1 MLRLGAEYA
10 DLFSNSRRR
19 MMVEKTADGHRL
31 NWLLPLYAV
40 VGTFIV
46 FIPVAISDPPDM
58 WLILYTLLVAP
69 IITLSL
75 LITTVLKKGRRL
87 SILSMLGLYLAI
99 SALLVVNHSAVRDAA
114 RWLLWSRDYKS
125 KVLAQPESTNGE
137 LKHVE
142 WDGWG
147 WAGMDTT
154 VFLVFDPTDSLRAAA
169 KSHRAG
175 KFGGVPCEVPLVRRL
190 ESHWY
195 SVRFYTDQV
204 WSGCDAGNAS
214 GRSQ

>member
-1 MLRLGAEYA
+1 
-10 DLFSNSRRR
+10 
-19 MMVEKTADGHRL
+19 
-31 NWLLPLYAV
+31 
-40 VGTFIV
+40 
-46 FIPVAISDPPDM
+46 
-58 WLILYTLLVAP
+58 
-69 IITLSL
+69 
-75 LITTVLKKGRRL
+75 
-87 SILSMLGLYLAI
+87 MLGVYLAI
-99 SALLVVNHSAVRDAA
+99 SALLVVNHSAVRDSA

-147 WAGMDTT
+147 WVGMDTT

>member
-31 NWLLPLYAV
+31 NWRLPLYAV

-87 SILSMLGLYLAI
+87 SILSMLGLYLASSEEHTSELRHDQI
-99 SALLVVNHSAVRDAA
+99 SYVVFC
-114 RWLLWSRDYKS
+114 LIK
-125 KVLAQPESTNGE
+125 
-137 LKHVE
+137 
-142 WDGWG
+142 
-147 WAGMDTT
+147 
-154 VFLVFDPTDSLRAAA
+154 
-169 KSHRAG
+169 
-175 KFGGVPCEVPLVRRL
+175 
-190 ESHWY
+190 
-195 SVRFYTDQV
+195 
-204 WSGCDAGNAS
+204 
-214 GRSQ
+214 